1 MKQHLIF
8 FKIEFNSHLG
18 KQSLGCGWQWRFLV
32 CSGDRRSR
40 ENKLLDVGRR
50 SKSCKTKTVCTWTLR
65 TDKHKG
71 FHLSQTLLLI
81 VLTCSLFGVPQFKNQ
96 VEVFLTYIQD
106 NKKTTNSYS
115 PMCISFVLNIFSHS
129 MFQKQ

>member
-1 MKQHLIF
+1 MAVEI
-8 FKIEFNSHLG
+8 
-18 KQSLGCGWQWRFLV
+18 SL

-106 NKKTTNSYS
+106 NKKQLIHTHL
-115 PMCISFVLNIFSHS
+115 CASHFFLTFLVIVRFKS
-129 MFQKQ
+129 NDMIL